1 MKIASGPIISTAMY
15 SVKRRAKLR
24 GSETYQT

>member
-1 MKIASGPIISTAMY
+1 MIRTGPISNTSMY